1 MRLALFEMHKVIAD
15 KFINDDAF
23 EMWCK
28 IKHVDKS
35 KAAPAAFYSR
45 KNIMPQDN
53 YLHINFVDTES
64 GEMLFI
70 NCLERLHKAMVTHK
84 LYPEF
89 ILNGLN
95 RTA

>member
-1 MRLALFEMHKVIAD
+1 MRLALFDMRMVVAEE
-15 KFINDDAF
+15 FINDDAF

-28 IKHVDKS
+28 IKNENKS
-35 KAAPAAFYSR
+35 NAAPAAFYSR

-70 NCLERLHKAMVTHK
+70 NCLEALHKEMVRHK

-95 RTA
+95 RTV